1 MSSST
6 LPALGSG
13 STPEPPYYV
22 AIFTSQRSEDTNGFE
37 EMAERMVELVRQQPG
52 FLAMDSAGGANGID
66 IVISYWKDEESIRH
80 WKQQMDHLKA
90 QKSGR
95 QRWMKNY
102 QVRIGRVERAYGFDT
117 AS

>member
-22 AIFTSQRSEDTNGFE
+22 AIFTSQRSEDTKGFE
-37 EMAERMVELVRQQPG
+37 EMAGHMVELVQQQPG
-52 FLAMDSAGGANGID
+52 FLAMDSAGGANGIV
-66 IVISYWKDEESIRH
+66 IVISYWKDEESIRR
-80 WKQQMDHLKA
+80 WKQQMDHVKA
-90 QKSGR
+90 QKLGQ

-102 QVRIGRVERAYGFDT
+102 QVRIGRVERAYGDDR